1 MRIPVLTY
9 HSMRI
14 DGNDYATND
23 HVAFAAD
30 LRTLTSLAVRVV
42 PASDIVRWVR
52 GDDMPPDD
60 GAKLAAVAFDDGPD
74 FDFHDL
80 PHPTWGMQRSMLNIM
95 QDLQREVGRQAQPAL
110 HATSFVIVSRDA
122 RRTLDRTCMVGRD
135 WWRDDWWIPALRTG
149 LLSIANHSWDHNHP
163 SLAPP
168 ATRLREGTFSTV
180 DNLDA
185 AQAQIARAAAA
196 LQAQAPN
203 PGAALFAYPYG
214 EATDYLVDDY
224 FPQHGERIGIRA
236 AFDCGAAPV
245 TASSHRWRLPRYVFA
260 RDWKTPEDFHALL
273 RDARVV

>member
-122 RRTLDRTCMVGRD
+122 RRTLTR
-135 WWRDDWWIPALRTG
+135 WRMA
-149 LLSIANHSWDHNHP
+149 
-163 SLAPP
+163 SLVASVSVIEK
-168 ATRLREGTFSTV
+168 ARLRMTEGDV
-180 DNLDA
+180 DEN
-185 AQAQIARAAAA
+185 AR
-196 LQAQAPN
+196 
-203 PGAALFAYPYG
+203 FAKG
-214 EATDYLVDDY
+214 LH
-224 FPQHGERIGIRA
+224 QG
-236 AFDCGAAPV
+236 
-245 TASSHRWRLPRYVFA
+245 
-260 RDWKTPEDFHALL
+260 
-273 RDARVV
+273 